1 MNTLIAYYSRSG
13 NTKKVAEAI
22 SKAIGGD
29 LEEITESRSRAGV
42 LGFLLSGR
50 EAKEE
55 KVSTINSL
63 RYDPTNYDLLIVGTP
78 VWAGKM
84 SSPIRTYLV
93 KAAGKIKK
101 VAYFATLGGNDVPAI
116 FIEMEKITGHPE
128 ATLIIPAGE
137 IKDSKYI
144 DKSKKFVEIL
154 KKEK

>member
-29 LEEITESRSRAGV
+29 LEEITEPRSRAGI
-42 LGFLLSGR
+42 LGFLQSGR
-50 EAKEE
+50 EAQEE
-55 KVSTINSL
+55 KMSTINPL
-63 RYDPTNYDLLIVGTP
+63 RYDPTNYDLLIVGIP
-78 VWAGKM
+78 VWAGKL
-84 SSPIRTYLV
+84 SGPIRTYLI

-101 VAYFATLGGNDVPAI
+101 VAYFATLGGKDVPAI
-116 FIEMEKITGHPE
+116 FVEMEKITGHPE

-137 IKDSKYI
+137 IKDSAYI
-144 DKSKKFVEIL
+144 DKAKKFVEIL